1 MSGPDA
7 GVAWLAGHWQAQAAL
22 LDSLDEPAWLVD
34 GQSLCVRHANA
45 AAEAWL
51 GQPREA
57 LLGQAAEALLPSL
70 EDAAF
75 WAEVRAGHAGSLRSQ
90 LELPR
95 PQGDVGHVSRQISAL
110 PGEPGAGAW
119 LVQLHDLSRERAAER
134 EKDEALAEL
143 RATLEATADG
153 ILVTD
158 LKGGIQAFN
167 RRFAR
172 LWSLPDA
179 AMAERDDARVLAW
192 MCQQATQ
199 PELLAARLREI
210 GQQWLGS
217 ARFTLRLVDGA
228 LLDCH
233 TQPQWSRGQ
242 PIGRVYSFR
251 EINRQRP
258 GATRRDDDP
267 GLDQHT
273 GLPHRE
279 AFAGRLAAAVA
290 EARHSGSSLALLCA
304 DFEPSRVWGLGDD
317 APALDLAALS
327 AALRAGVRGGATL
340 ARLGGARFGVLLE
353 QAGEAAAEA
362 LARRWHEMAR
372 AGAPQFQGL
381 EPAVGIAAYP
391 QAGLSAEDLL
401 AGAERALLEAQA
413 SGLRLRTHRPDTL
426 PDTERQRRLEAAL
439 REGLAEPQFR
449 LLFQPRVAAV
459 SGAVQAVEAL
469 VRWRDGA
476 QGELLPAQFL
486 PLLERSGLGPRL
498 DDWVLQQALRHAADW
513 RRAGLSLTLGVN
525 VGAAQ
530 LCQPGYARR
539 VQTLLQQ
546 ADWPAGRLELDLT
559 EAALLRDPAAAQEAL
574 RALRSLGV
582 RLVLDDFGSGDSPI
596 ALLQRFPIQALKL
609 DRSVVR
615 EAQRGT
621 PAGGLLAGLSALGR
635 ALGLEVLVEGVETEA
650 QRRQVEALGCE
661 GWQGFLHAPAMDAQ
675 RLQTWCKAREQAAA

>member
-1 MSGPDA
+1 MSGADA
-7 GVAWLAGHWQAQAAL
+7 GVAWLAGRWQAQAAL

-34 GQSLCVRHANA
+34 GQDLCVRHANA

-51 GQPREA
+51 GLPRQE

-75 WAEVRAGHAGSLRSQ
+75 WAEVRAGHGGPLRSQ

-95 PQGDVGHVSRQISAL
+95 PQGDARHVSRHITAL

-143 RATLEATADG
+143 RATLESTADG

-158 LKGGIQAFN
+158 LKGGIRAFN

-172 LWSLPDA
+172 LWSLPDV
-179 AMAERDDARVLAW
+179 AMAGRDDTRVLGW
-192 MCQQATQ
+192 MCQQTTQ
-199 PELLAARLREI
+199 PELLASRLREI

-217 ARFTLRLVDGA
+217 ARFTVRLVDGA

-258 GATRRDDDP
+258 GATRRDDGP
-267 GLDQHT
+267 GLDEHT
-273 GLPHRE
+273 RLPHRE
-279 AFAGRLAAAVA
+279 AFASRLATAVA
-290 EARHSGSSLALLCA
+290 EARHSGASLVLLCV
-304 DFEPSRVWGLGDD
+304 DFDPSRVWGLGDE
-317 APALDLAALS
+317 APALDLVALS
-327 AALRAGVRGGATL
+327 AALRAGVRGAGVV
-340 ARLGGARFGVLLE
+340 ARLGGARFGVLIE

-362 LARRWHEMAR
+362 LARRWHEQAH
-372 AGAPQFQGL
+372 AGSPLFQGL
-381 EPAVGIAAYP
+381 EPVVGIATYP
-391 QAGLSAEDLL
+391 QSGLSGEDLL
-401 AGAERALLEAQA
+401 AGAERALSDALAG
-413 SGLRLRTHRPDTL
+413 GLRVRVHRPDTL
-426 PDTERQRRLEAAL
+426 SDTDRQRRLEAAL
-439 REGLAEPQFR
+439 REGMAEPPFR
-449 LLFQPRVAAV
+449 LLFQPRVAAL
-459 SGAVQAVEAL
+459 SGTVQAVEAL
-469 VRWRDGA
+469 VRWRDGSL
-476 QGELLPAQFL
+476 GELLPAQFL

-513 RRAGLSLTLGVN
+513 RNAGLTLTLGVN

-539 VQTLLQQ
+539 VQALLEQ
-546 ADWPAGRLELDLT
+546 AAWPADRLELDLT
-559 EAALLRDPAAAQEAL
+559 EAGLARDPAAAQEAL
-574 RALRSLGV
+574 GALRSLGV
-582 RLVLDDFGSGDSPI
+582 RLVLDDFGSGESPI
-596 ALLQRFPIQALKL
+596 ALLQRFPIQAVKL

-615 EAQRGT
+615 DAQRGG
-621 PAGGLLAGLSALGR
+621 PAGGLLAGLAALGR

-661 GWQGFLHAPAMDAQ
+661 GWQGFLHAPAMDAS
-675 RLQTWCKAREQAAA
+675 RLLAWCRTRDQAAA